1 MKLFFDTNIL
11 LDVLLN
17 RPGHYEASAA
27 WWTRA
32 ESAQVTGYISAIS
45 FNNVYYIVHKIA
57 GANTAQKV
65 LSTLRDSFTTVD
77 CTAQIINQAID
88 ARMKDFEDAIQYFS
102 AIHAQCDYLLTRNVK
117 HFPSEGVIIQTPEE
131 LLTVIDFEQSS

>member
-1 MKLFFDTNIL
+1 MKIFFDTNIL
-11 LDVLLN
+11 LDVLLK
-17 RPGHYEASAA
+17 RQGHYDASAV

-32 ESAQVTGYISAIS
+32 ESEQVTGCISAIS
-45 FNNVYYIVHKIA
+45 FNNTYYIVKKIA
-57 GANTAQKV
+57 DVKTAQKV
-65 LSTLRDSFTTVD
+65 ISTLRDSFTTVD

-117 HFPSEGVIIQTPEE
+117 HFPSEDIVVQTPEE
-131 LLTVIDFEQSS
+131 LLAVTGFEESL